1 MITDTDLDLV
11 PTIQLVEAVAR
22 RFEASVFYGLQQ
34 PNHNP
39 QQVRGV
45 YKYTGGTILALGLTE
60 LMKIQLAEQLEGR
73 PASMDEL

>member
-1 MITDTDLDLV
+1 
-11 PTIQLVEAVAR
+11 
-22 RFEASVFYGLQQ
+22 VFYGLQQ

-39 QQVRGV
+39 SQVRGI

-60 LMKIQLAEQLEGR
+60 LMKIQLAEQLDGR